1 MLVLDLSPDVMA
13 ERGVVTVSLDVLAL
27 DRLTVDVLS
36 DKELYVYSVLL
47 ELLELLELMVELVLR
62 EMEGSGLYLLMDDIE
77 LFDEP
82 LEMVGRV
89 LWMLG
94 SGELLLGLAAFAA
107 SGRFF
112 FKVGSIAGSLM

>member
-13 ERGVVTVSLDVLAL
+13 ERGVVTVSLDVLAI
-27 DRLTVDVLS
+27 DMLTVDVLS
-36 DKELYVYSVLL
+36 DKELYVYSV
-47 ELLELLELMVELVLR
+47 LLELLELMVELVLR